1 MVAERLWLSWQRAA
15 FLLSPVAFP
24 APWEMS
30 HMIQVLHASSV
41 PCLLGLAASPLP
53 LIKENSVGLEGPDD
67 ARERRG
73 AGQEKRIRG
82 ETKLCVSVGGGRS
95 KRTDCHRRTKVEGEE
110 ELERRQG
117 RRGTEGGPQ
126 RAGGAPCWH
135 TRTPTYE
142 HHGHPPMS
150 ITDTHLRAS
159 GPPISLRCTC
169 SRPVPATGPQAS
181 GGEGPLLF
189 LGPYATGSTMGL
201 ITVSNSMPSE
211 KKKMHEWTFKRSF

>member
-53 LIKENSVGLEGPDD
+53 LIKENSVDLEGPDD

-95 KRTDCHRRTKVEGEE
+95 KRTDCHRRTKAEGEE

-117 RRGTEGGPQ
+117 PGTHGHPPASITDIHL
-126 RAGGAPCWH
+126 RAS
-135 TRTPTYE
+135 RTPTYE
-142 HHGHPPMS
+142 HHRHPPTS
-150 ITDTHLRAS
+150 IGAPHLPA
-159 GPPISLRCTC
+159 LR
-169 SRPVPATGPQAS
+169 
-181 GGEGPLLF
+181 LF
-189 LGPYATGSTMGL
+189 
-201 ITVSNSMPSE
+201 
-211 KKKMHEWTFKRSF
+211 